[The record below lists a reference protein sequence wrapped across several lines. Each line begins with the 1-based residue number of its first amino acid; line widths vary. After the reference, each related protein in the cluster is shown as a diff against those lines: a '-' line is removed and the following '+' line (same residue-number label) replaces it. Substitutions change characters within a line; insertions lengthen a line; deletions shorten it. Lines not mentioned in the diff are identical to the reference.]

1 MDLRLPLILMFCQT
15 NKEDDGSRRIGS
27 ESEVLDYVEAR
38 IALSRAELA
47 LNRDGDDV
55 KVCCAVGSNVFAS

>member
-1 MDLRLPLILMFCQT
+1 MNLRLPRILIFYQT
-15 NKEDDGSRRIGS
+15 NKEDDGSHRIGR

-38 IALSRAELA
+38 INLSWAELA

-55 KVCCAVGSNVFAS
+55 KVCCVVCWQ